1 MLDEFVIE
9 LREQGYANGSIN
21 RSLSALR
28 AMFYLAQEKGKVR
41 HVPSFPM
48 LPEAKPRQG
57 FFTREEYRRLLTA
70 LPVHLKPLLAIG
82 YATGMRVSEIRGL
95 RWSQVDFLNRLIT
108 LNPGETK
115 NDEGRAA
122 PITEELDIILR
133 AHRQACPKNFPW
145 VCYFIDAKGHPQR
158 VRTFDVAWN
167 NCCAK
172 IALGEFV
179 PATDGEGNPLYH
191 QPRGPRSK
199 PKPKMKYCGKLFHD
213 LRRVGVRNLVDAGVP
228 ETVAMKISGHK
239 TRSIFDRYNIRNQ
252 RDVQAAGRALD
263 RFVVEEEKKF
273 RDISGT
279 ISDFSEEHTSL
290 KN

>member
-1 MLDEFVIE
+1 M
-9 LREQGYANGSIN
+9 IN
-21 RSLSALR
+21 KRPTTTKR
-28 AMFYLAQEKGKVR
+28 
-41 HVPSFPM
+41 
-48 LPEAKPRQG
+48 PRGAGRIFKRGDILWVQ
-57 FFTREEYRRLLTA
+57 Y
-70 LPVHLKPLLAIG
+70 
-82 YATGMRVSEIRGL
+82 YSATGKL